1 MTIVT
6 INIET
11 PPNGFEGMAPT
22 WADLLD
28 AVDRCTPAHKG
39 LPVDGEWSGDVDAY
53 SNGFRVRVVVDKG
66 ETTEPEPSDEPEA
79 APLDTLDEFLA
90 AVQEVGDLFTRVELQ
105 KGVLVDARKVG
116 DEAQIAFSTDRI
128 AKHEAALEIAQAR
141 LQAAQIAWQAVKG
154 YK

>member
-1 MTIVT
+1 MTTVT
-6 INIET
+6 ITITT
-11 PPNGFEGMAPT
+11 PPNGSDEDAT
-22 WADLLD
+22 WGALVD
-28 AVDRCTPAHKG
+28 AIDRCTPTNKD
-39 LPVDGEWSGDVDAY
+39 LPVAGEWSGDVDAY
-53 SNGFRVRVVVDKG
+53 ANGFGIRIVVD
-66 ETTEPEPSDEPEA
+66 TPAPAPEPSDEPEA
-79 APLDTLDEFLA
+79 APLDTLDEFVA